1 LTKHEVLGLLGRD
14 AKLLH
19 GNDGTPIHI
28 IMERSSAKTMDCFVE
43 FASVAD
49 AEVSL
54 RKLNDGLP
62 GNPPRLGSRFVYV
75 DMSSQ
80 DELLKALFPS
90 AKCVNWRDGIPVVM
104 ENTDDWSTG
113 FDGFINAEEL
123 FMITRHAEF
132 PRRVSL
138 ATKPFTLE
146 THLTD

>member
-19 GNDGTPIHI
+19 SNGGTAIHI

-43 FASVAD
+43 FASVGD
-49 AEVSL
+49 AQVAM
-54 RKLNDGLP
+54 RKVNDGLP

-90 AKCVNWRDGIPVVM
+90 AKCVQWRNGVPTVL
-104 ENTDDWSTG
+104 ENKDPWSTG
-113 FDGFINAEEL
+113 FDGFMNEEEL
-123 FMITRHAEF
+123 FMMIRHAEF
-132 PRRVSL
+132 PRRVS
-138 ATKPFTLE
+138 AT
-146 THLTD
+146 TDLFLLLRLV